1 MKLDFDKR
9 FARNNNEIHRL
20 TESLLQ
26 SGVDFAKL
34 CDDNGK
40 HMTNTFGIDL
50 FCFIFKLKIQISLS

>member
-1 MKLDFDKR
+1 MDFDKR
-9 FARNNNEIHRL
+9 FARNNNEIQRL

-34 CDDNGK
+34 CDDNRK

-50 FCFIFKLKIQISLS
+50 SFLYLKERKNVINKSR

>member
-1 MKLDFDKR
+1 MDFDKR
-9 FARNNNEIHRL
+9 FARNNNEIQRL

-34 CDDNGK
+34 CDDNRK

-50 FCFIFKLKIQISLS
+50 SF